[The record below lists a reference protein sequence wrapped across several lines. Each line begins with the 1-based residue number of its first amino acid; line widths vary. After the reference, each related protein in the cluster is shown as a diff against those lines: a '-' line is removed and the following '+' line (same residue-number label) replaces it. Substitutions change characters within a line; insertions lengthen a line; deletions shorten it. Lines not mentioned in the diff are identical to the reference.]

1 MSRKLEI
8 KIRLN
13 GTEYDISNDVIINSF
28 QIQERG
34 DLVFECGGFDFV
46 SSSIIKNIP
55 PFTYCHIADKNI
67 DIVNNEE
74 VVLNQVEWTFLIE
87 SEVNINLLTNKA
99 YHTCKLLDTKAILEC
114 YVVGTKTHSLN
125 GVTDFNFL
133 KWCYE
138 LAIPNG
144 DPANVSQTNITTSI
158 ANEYTFGSGTTLYDV
173 FKTVTLRNNWSF
185 DVSFAG
191 ADVNQIKVQISNKP
205 SARSNYLSTSK
216 VLQFR
221 TLQNADNYSK
231 HLVSEASNVVD
242 RAQETRFIWLRPRS
256 EDATI
261 DSDNCVI
268 KLPTKVE
275 AITSFKVYG
284 NLYVNVFGYCP
295 IFTRAWILQHGGS
308 AGNYRTTSKKL
319 SEWISEDDDTNQTI
333 WNGINVFYWF
343 YTHGWN
349 NIPDALNLYITVY
362 EDSNGNCAAVLTSF
376 ISASYTQKW
385 CEADYTPICVT
396 DEYYNSLAPNEQPK
410 YVTYKSGGNVISNL
424 NKNYKTDFWGQMSD
438 SDIYN
443 FLSGSNPVYHTE
455 QHETYPDLKAV
466 HTITGGSLNSQSD
479 VDPMN
484 FVYTVSCIPISS
496 PKIYDTKNFGSD
508 EASYLVNET
517 SMKPMTRT
525 YQMGSSNSLPV
536 DFKLLY
542 KDMDAQNETLGRIET
557 MALVDT
563 TDRTVSNLYKPD
575 DYFSITIANNSF
587 GRFYVSSLVHRYS
600 MGKRI
605 TQLNL
610 SKTRN
615 KIADAIGVD
624 YQYNSTKYAMQNVV
638 DRPLYFE
645 LSDTT
650 IYNAIAN
657 ENNLHLKFDFYK
669 ANGDFLISL
678 LQRATVLKPA
688 SGNIMVLYC
697 EAVNNYIWA
706 YKSTQATSS
715 YRLNEAVKYT
725 DDVGEVGYVSISVI
739 KQTNYDMNFDYEY
752 PLASALNIIGSEG
765 VNYFTYEIVSD
776 KYIAKDERE
785 RLSFTVKIMK

>member
-1 MSRKLEI
+1 VSRKLEI
-8 KIRLN
+8 KIKLD

-87 SEVNINLLTNKA
+87 SEVNINLLTKKA

-133 KWCYE
+133 KRCYE
-138 LAIPNG
+138 ISIPNG
-144 DPANVSQTNITTSI
+144 DPLNVTQTNITTSI

-173 FKTVTLRNNWSF
+173 FKTVTLRNNWAF
-185 DVSFAG
+185 VVYFAG

-261 DSDNCVI
+261 DSDNCVV

-284 NLYVNVFGYCP
+284 NMTFYIECSSPVFTVEWMRQHGAMASDPEPQTYTKTLQEWINLNVIDEHGVNVFYGLYELGLNRIPNILNSPMC
-295 IFTRAWILQHGGS
+295 IISTVNISTATGKLYFNAANNNKYLQAWG
-308 AGNYRTTSKKL
+308 
-319 SEWISEDDDTNQTI
+319 E
-333 WNGINVFYWF
+333 V
-343 YTHGWN
+343 
-349 NIPDALNLYITVY
+349 
-362 EDSNGNCAAVLTSF
+362 
-376 ISASYTQKW
+376 
-385 CEADYTPICVT
+385 DYTERCVD
-396 DEYYNSLAPNEQPK
+396 DEYYNALAPNEQPI
-410 YVTYKSGGNVISNL
+410 YITFKSGGDVISNL
-424 NKNYKTDFWGQMSD
+424 NKNYKKDFWNDAFKNSVN
-438 SDIYN
+438 N
-443 FLSGSNPVYHTE
+443 FLNMQHPIEYTNSNGEETVYY
-455 QHETYPDLKAV
+455 QA
-466 HTITGGSLNSQSD
+466 GGGFNT

-484 FVYTVSCIPISS
+484 FVYTISCIPISS

-542 KDMDAQNETLGRIET
+542 KDMDAQNETLGRIEA

-650 IYNAIAN
+650 IFNAIAS

-688 SGNIMVLYC
+688 SGNIIVLYC
-697 EAVNNYIWA
+697 EAVNNYVWA
-706 YKSTQATSS
+706 YKSTQASDS